1 MDVIAA
7 FKGVPEAERL
17 VEAVRNYKGGD
28 DHERRF
34 LRGVVTFYKARQ
46 QRPQVVRFLEYVLYG

>member
-1 MDVIAA
+1 MIAA

-17 VEAVRNYKGGD
+17 IEAIRNYKEGND
-28 DHERRF
+28 RERRF
-34 LRGVVTFYKARQ
+34 LRGVVTFYKTRK